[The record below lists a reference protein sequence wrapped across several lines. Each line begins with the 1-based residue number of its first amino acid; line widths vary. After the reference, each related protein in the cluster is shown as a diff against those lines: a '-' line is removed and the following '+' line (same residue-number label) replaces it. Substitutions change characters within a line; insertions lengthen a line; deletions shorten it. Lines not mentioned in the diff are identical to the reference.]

1 MNRKIGLF
9 IDYKNK
15 KINIKDLS
23 KVEHYIDLENK
34 NEKFTLITFEN
45 KKDALNYIKENKED
59 LNKLYFNK
67 REDKQN
73 EINRFSRN

>member
-23 KVEHYIDLENK
+23 KVEHYIELENE

-45 KKDALNYIKENKED
+45 KKDAFNYIKENKTD

-67 REDKQN
+67 REDK
-73 EINRFSRN
+73 

>member
-1 MNRKIGLF
+1 MNRKFGLF

-23 KVEHYIDLENK
+23 KVEHYVELENE

-45 KKDALNYIKENKED
+45 KKDAFNYIKENKTD

-67 REDKQN
+67 REVQK
-73 EINRFSRN
+73 

>member
-1 MNRKIGLF
+1 MNRNHGLF

-23 KVEHYIDLENK
+23 KVEHYVELENE

-45 KKDALNYIKENKED
+45 KKDAFNYIKENKTD

-67 REDKQN
+67 REDK
-73 EINRFSRN
+73 

>member
-1 MNRKIGLF
+1 MNRKFGLF

-23 KVEHYIDLENK
+23 KVEHYVELENE

-45 KKDALNYIKENKED
+45 KKDAFNYIKENKTD

-67 REDKQN
+67 REDK
-73 EINRFSRN
+73 

>member
-1 MNRKIGLF
+1 MNRKFGLF

-23 KVEHYIDLENK
+23 KVEHYVELENE

-45 KKDALNYIKENKED
+45 KKDAFNYIKENKTD

-67 REDKQN
+67 RVQK
-73 EINRFSRN
+73 

>member
-23 KVEHYIDLENK
+23 KVEHYVELENE

-45 KKDALNYIKENKED
+45 KKDALNYIKENKTD

-67 REDKQN
+67 REDK
-73 EINRFSRN
+73 

>member
-1 MNRKIGLF
+1 MNRKYGLF

-23 KVEHYIDLENK
+23 KVEHYVELENE
-34 NEKFTLITFEN
+34 NEKFTLITFGN
-45 KKDALNYIKENKED
+45 KTNGLNYIKENKTD

-67 REDKQN
+67 REDK
-73 EINRFSRN
+73 

>member
-1 MNRKIGLF
+1 MNRKFGLF

-23 KVEHYIDLENK
+23 KVEHYIDLENENK
-34 NEKFTLITFEN
+34 KFTLITFEN
-45 KKDALNYIKENKED
+45 KKDAFNYIKENEID

-67 REDKQN
+67 REVQK
-73 EINRFSRN
+73 

>member
-23 KVEHYIDLENK
+23 KVEHYVDLENE

-45 KKDALNYIKENKED
+45 KKDAFNYIKENKTD

-67 REDKQN
+67 REVHK
-73 EINRFSRN
+73 

>member
-1 MNRKIGLF
+1 MNRKYGLF

-23 KVEHYIDLENK
+23 KVEHYVELENE

-45 KKDALNYIKENKED
+45 KKDAFNYIKENKTD

-67 REDKQN
+67 REDK
-73 EINRFSRN
+73 

>member
-1 MNRKIGLF
+1 MNRKYGLF

-23 KVEHYIDLENK
+23 KVEHYVELENE

-45 KKDALNYIKENKED
+45 KKEAFNYIKENKTD

-67 REDKQN
+67 REDK
-73 EINRFSRN
+73 

>member
-15 KINIKDLS
+15 KISIKDLS
-23 KVEHYIDLENK
+23 KVEHYVELENE

-45 KKDALNYIKENKED
+45 KKDAFNYIKENKTD

-67 REDKQN
+67 REDK
-73 EINRFSRN
+73 

>member
-23 KVEHYIDLENK
+23 KVEHYVELENE
-34 NEKFTLITFEN
+34 NEKFTLIIFEN

-67 REDKQN
+67 REDK
-73 EINRFSRN
+73 

>member
-23 KVEHYIDLENK
+23 KVEHYVDLENE

-45 KKDALNYIKENKED
+45 KKDALNYIKENKTD

-67 REDKQN
+67 REDK
-73 EINRFSRN
+73 

>member
-23 KVEHYIDLENK
+23 KVEHYVDLENE

-67 REDKQN
+67 REDK
-73 EINRFSRN
+73 

>member
-1 MNRKIGLF
+1 MNRKFGLF

-15 KINIKDLS
+15 EITIKDLS
-23 KVEHYIDLENK
+23 KVEHYVDLENE

-45 KKDALNYIKENKED
+45 KKDAFNYIEENKED

-67 REDKQN
+67 RE
-73 EINRFSRN
+73 E

>member
-1 MNRKIGLF
+1 MNRKFGLF

-23 KVEHYIDLENK
+23 KVDHYVELENE

-45 KKDALNYIKENKED
+45 KKDAFNYIKENKTD

-67 REDKQN
+67 REVQK
-73 EINRFSRN
+73 

>member
-23 KVEHYIDLENK
+23 KVEHYVELENE

-45 KKDALNYIKENKED
+45 KKDAFNYIKENKID

-67 REDKQN
+67 REDK
-73 EINRFSRN
+73 

>member
-1 MNRKIGLF
+1 MNRKYGLF

-23 KVEHYIDLENK
+23 KVKHYVELENE

-45 KKDALNYIKENKED
+45 KTNGLNYIKENEAD
-59 LNKLYFNK
+59 LNRLYFNK
-67 REDKQN
+67 RGE
-73 EINRFSRN
+73 

>member
-1 MNRKIGLF
+1 MNRKYGLF

-23 KVEHYIDLENK
+23 KVEHYVELENE

-45 KKDALNYIKENKED
+45 KKAAFNYIKENKTD

-67 REDKQN
+67 REVQK
-73 EINRFSRN
+73 

>member
-1 MNRKIGLF
+1 MNRKYGLF

-23 KVEHYIDLENK
+23 KVEHYVDLENE

-45 KKDALNYIKENKED
+45 KKDAFNYIKENKTD

-67 REDKQN
+67 REDK
-73 EINRFSRN
+73 

>member
-23 KVEHYIDLENK
+23 KVEHYVELENE

-67 REDKQN
+67 REG
-73 EINRFSRN
+73 

>member
-23 KVEHYIDLENK
+23 KVEHYVDLENE

-45 KKDALNYIKENKED
+45 KKDAFNYIKENKTD

-67 REDKQN
+67 REDK
-73 EINRFSRN
+73 

>member
-1 MNRKIGLF
+1 MNRKFGLF

-23 KVEHYIDLENK
+23 KVEHYVELENK
-34 NEKFTLITFEN
+34 NEKFTLMTFEN
-45 KKDALNYIKENKED
+45 KKDAFNYIKENKTD

-67 REDKQN
+67 REVQK
-73 EINRFSRN
+73 

>member
-1 MNRKIGLF
+1 MNRKFGLF

-23 KVEHYIDLENK
+23 KVEHYIDLENE

-45 KKDALNYIKENKED
+45 KKYSLNYIK
-59 LNKLYFNK
+59 
-67 REDKQN
+67 
-73 EINRFSRN
+73 

>member
-23 KVEHYIDLENK
+23 KVEHYVELENE

-45 KKDALNYIKENKED
+45 KKDAFNYIKENKTD

-67 REDKQN
+67 REVQK
-73 EINRFSRN
+73 

>member
-1 MNRKIGLF
+1 MNRKFGLF

-23 KVEHYIDLENK
+23 KVEHYIDLENENK
-34 NEKFTLITFEN
+34 KFTLITFEN
-45 KKDALNYIKENKED
+45 KKDAFNYIKENEID

-67 REDKQN
+67 REDK
-73 EINRFSRN
+73 

>member
-23 KVEHYIDLENK
+23 KVEHYVELENE

-45 KKDALNYIKENKED
+45 KKDAFNYIKENKTD

-67 REDKQN
+67 RE
-73 EINRFSRN
+73 E

>member
-23 KVEHYIDLENK
+23 KVEHYIDLESE

-45 KKDALNYIKENKED
+45 KKDALNYIKENKTD

-67 REDKQN
+67 RE
-73 EINRFSRN
+73 E

>member
-1 MNRKIGLF
+1 MNRKYGLF

-23 KVEHYIDLENK
+23 KVEHYIDLENE

-45 KKDALNYIKENKED
+45 KKDAFNYIKENKTD

-67 REDKQN
+67 REDK
-73 EINRFSRN
+73 

>member
-1 MNRKIGLF
+1 MNRKFGLF

-23 KVEHYIDLENK
+23 KVEHYVELENE

-45 KKDALNYIKENKED
+45 KKDASNYIKENKED

-67 REDKQN
+67 REVQK
-73 EINRFSRN
+73 

>member
-1 MNRKIGLF
+1 MNRKFGLF

-15 KINIKDLS
+15 EITIKDLS
-23 KVEHYIDLENK
+23 KVEHYVDLENE

-67 REDKQN
+67 R
-73 EINRFSRN
+73 

>member
-23 KVEHYIDLENK
+23 KVEHYVDLENE
-34 NEKFTLITFEN
+34 NEKFTLITFKN
-45 KKDALNYIKENKED
+45 KTNGLNYIKENEAD
-59 LNKLYFNK
+59 LNRLYFNK
-67 REDKQN
+67 RGE
-73 EINRFSRN
+73 

>member
-1 MNRKIGLF
+1 MNRKYGLF

-23 KVEHYIDLENK
+23 KVEHYVDLENE

-45 KKDALNYIKENKED
+45 KQEAFNYIKENKTD

-67 REDKQN
+67 RE
-73 EINRFSRN
+73 E

>member
-23 KVEHYIDLENK
+23 KVEHYIDLENE

-45 KKDALNYIKENKED
+45 KKEAFNYIKENKID

-67 REDKQN
+67 RE
-73 EINRFSRN
+73 E